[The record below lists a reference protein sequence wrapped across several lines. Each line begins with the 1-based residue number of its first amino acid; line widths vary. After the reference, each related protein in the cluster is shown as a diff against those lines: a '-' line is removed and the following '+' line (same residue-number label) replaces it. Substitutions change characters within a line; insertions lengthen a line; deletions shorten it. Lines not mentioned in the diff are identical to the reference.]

1 MGQYHKAYNATKKEF
16 IHPHRID
23 NGLKLMEPVGF
34 DKSTATALFF
44 LLANSNGRGGGDAR
58 KHPLIGHWAG
68 DSIVIQGDYTEPTDP
83 GHIDPETLDTFT
95 DISAQVVDMLNNQF
109 GE

>member
-1 MGQYHKAYNATKKEF
+1 MGQYHKVYNVSKREF

-23 NGLKLMEPVGF
+23 NGLKLMEQVGHER
-34 DKSTATALFF
+34 STATALFL

-58 KHPLIGHWAG
+58 QHDLIGHWAG

-83 GHIDPETLDTFT
+83 GHIDPETLDAYT
-95 DISAQVVDMLNNQF
+95 DISAQVLDMLNKEFN
-109 GE
+109 